1 MKILFVQLP
10 KILEYYVSPNIQ
22 AQINECLD
30 TAEVSINGNIL
41 EANITNNSEVYEAL
55 KIIKDK
61 MQTTTIGNGKK
72 LYEYELDVSIKD
84 GHIFIFTLD
93 DNNSYVCNL
102 YDLKLDMYN
111 NIHLKFT
118 I

>member
-1 MKILFVQLP
+1 MKILSAQLP

-22 AQINECLD
+22 NQINECLN
-30 TAEVSINGNIL
+30 TAEVNIDGNIL
-41 EANITNNSEVYEAL
+41 EASITNNGEVYEAF

-72 LYEYELDVSIKD
+72 LYEYELDISIKD

-93 DNNSYVCNL
+93 DNNSYICNL
-102 YDLKLDMYN
+102 NDLKLDKYN
-111 NIHLKFT
+111 NICLKFT